1 MIYSYGFKNY
11 FGFKEGADVSFLL
24 GSRVP
29 QEISGGRKAA
39 TILGVKGAN
48 GAGKTNLLKALTFI
62 STFCTRSFNTTDD
75 GGIDADPYFD
85 SEEPSEFY
93 IDFLIDN
100 HIYTY
105 ELGVTSTV
113 VIYERLYRK
122 GYVPD
127 DSEKKSRKVQVFER
141 NGNEVVK
148 RISELA
154 SIDVISLKS
163 NASLISSAFHYKF
176 AEPLSILP

>member
-62 STFCTRSFNTTDD
+62 STFCNFGPNSK
-75 GGIDADPYFD
+75 A
-85 SEEPSEFY
+85 
-93 IDFLIDN
+93 
-100 HIYTY
+100 
-105 ELGVTSTV
+105 VCV
-113 VIYERLYRK
+113 
-122 GYVPD
+122 
-127 DSEKKSRKVQVFER
+127 KKR
-141 NGNEVVK
+141 
-148 RISELA
+148 
-154 SIDVISLKS
+154 
-163 NASLISSAFHYKF
+163 
-176 AEPLSILP
+176 EPLRIFSGLSFLPE